1 MIETAL
7 LNQGWDDGTDWAAIA
22 QKAAARTLALSPY
35 AALGAADVA
44 IEVAIRLTDDAEVQS
59 LNRDYRGKD
68 TPTNVLSFPMCDPDE
83 IAGLADG
90 PFPELLLGDIV
101 LARETCA
108 REAHDKAIT
117 AQAHATHLI
126 VHGILHLLGFDHISD
141 ADAEDMEGLERLIM
155 ADLGHD
161 DPYGD

>member
-22 QKAAARTLALSPY
+22 QKATERTLALSPY

-44 IEVAIRLTDDAEVQS
+44 IEVAIRLTDDAEVQT

-68 TPTNVLSFPMCDPDE
+68 APTNVLSFPMFDPDE
-83 IAGLADG
+83 IAGLANG

-117 AQAHATHLI
+117 VRAHATHLI